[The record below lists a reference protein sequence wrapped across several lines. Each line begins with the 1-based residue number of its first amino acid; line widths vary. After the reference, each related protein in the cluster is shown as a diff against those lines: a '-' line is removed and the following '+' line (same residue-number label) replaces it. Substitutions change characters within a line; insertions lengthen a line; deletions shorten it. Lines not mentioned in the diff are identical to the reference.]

1 MNRLYYML
9 EKNILNRDLYRKI
22 TLVICL
28 LYFMPSTLSLT
39 NLPMKIAFLWG
50 LLIALHEF
58 LIKKNFFNMK
68 YRWLLIAILL
78 SFFITIILN
87 RNHLF
92 LPSVYNFGYL
102 IISLVVFFPADIK
115 QTQEQ
120 KKEEMYTFN
129 MIFVGVVFI
138 AAVVSLVQ
146 FLFLISY
153 HVPTGTPGLLAR
165 QGFMEHRLF
174 GIYTSPNVGAIFGY
188 CSIVLSVINL
198 LLKKSTM
205 KMKIFFFFNFA
216 IQLFYLILSSS
227 RGGQVVTISF
237 LVLFLLLYAIPK
249 FRNSFSEIANIRNRW
264 MIFTILLLLL
274 FLLFGNTPTKNV
286 LGTIPIMFENKT
298 EFLNED
304 KEVAGGGK
312 IVIEHSDE
320 NAELSA
326 GRFTIWQAGF
336 KALEQSPVFGFG
348 ETDFYGNS
356 DGSVLDKVNLST
368 LDKNELKRAHGN
380 MHNGYVQVLVI
391 SGIVGFVFI
400 YAFYAFNLLSLIKR
414 FVSTKNNSP
423 SNSDYLLLGIILV
436 FMITIFI
443 DEMVEVHLLFNKRD
457 VISMIFWYYLGY
469 LSNLYLKKEK
479 NK

>member
-1 MNRLYYML
+1 MNRLYFML

-50 LLIALHEF
+50 LLIALYEF

-68 YRWLLIAILL
+68 YKWLLIAILL

-87 RNHLF
+87 INHLF

-120 KKEEMYTFN
+120 RKEEMYTFN
-129 MIFVGVVFI
+129 MIFIGVVFI

-205 KMKIFFFFNFA
+205 KMKLFFFFNFA
-216 IQLFYLILSSS
+216 IQLIYLILSSS

-237 LVLFLLLYAIPK
+237 LVLSLLLYVIPK
-249 FRNSFSEIANIRNRW
+249 FRNTFYEVTNIRNRW
-264 MIFTILLLLL
+264 MIFTILFLLL
-274 FLLFGNTPTKNV
+274 FLLFGNTPTKNM
-286 LGTIPIMFENKT
+286 LGKIPTMFENKT
-298 EFLNED
+298 EFLKED
-304 KEVAGGGK
+304 KEVSGEEK

-336 KALEQSPVFGFG
+336 KTLNQSPLFGYG

-356 DGSVLDKVNLST
+356 DGSILDKVNLST

-400 YAFYAFNLLSLIKR
+400 YTFYAFNILSLIKR
-414 FVSTKNNSP
+414 FVSTENNSP

-469 LSNLYLKKEK
+469 LSNLYLKKGEK
-479 NK
+479 

>member
-1 MNRLYYML
+1 MNRLYFML

-50 LLIALHEF
+50 LLIALYEF

-68 YRWLLIAILL
+68 YKWLLIAILL

-87 RNHLF
+87 INHLF

-120 KKEEMYTFN
+120 RKEEMYTFN
-129 MIFVGVVFI
+129 MIFIGVVFI

-205 KMKIFFFFNFA
+205 KMKLFFFFNFA
-216 IQLFYLILSSS
+216 IQLIYLILSSS

-237 LVLFLLLYAIPK
+237 LVLSLLLYVIPK
-249 FRNSFSEIANIRNRW
+249 FRNTFYEVTNIRNRW
-264 MIFTILLLLL
+264 MIFTILFLLL
-274 FLLFGNTPTKNV
+274 FLLFGNTLTKNM
-286 LGTIPIMFENKT
+286 LGKIPTMFENKT
-298 EFLNED
+298 EFLKED
-304 KEVAGGGK
+304 KEVSGEAK

-336 KALEQSPVFGFG
+336 KTLNQSPLFGYG

-356 DGSVLDKVNLST
+356 DGSILDKVNLST

-400 YAFYAFNLLSLIKR
+400 YTFYAFNILSLIKR
-414 FVSTKNNSP
+414 FVSTENNSP

-469 LSNLYLKKEK
+469 LSNLYLKKGEK
-479 NK
+479 

>member
-1 MNRLYYML
+1 MNRLYSML

-50 LLIALHEF
+50 LLIALYEF

-68 YRWLLIAILL
+68 YKWLLIAILL

-87 RNHLF
+87 INHLF

-120 KKEEMYTFN
+120 RKEEMYTFN
-129 MIFVGVVFI
+129 MIFIGVVFI

-205 KMKIFFFFNFA
+205 KMKLFFFFNFA
-216 IQLFYLILSSS
+216 IQVIYLILSSS

-237 LVLFLLLYAIPK
+237 LVLSLLLYVIPK
-249 FRNSFSEIANIRNRW
+249 FRNTFYEVTNIRNRW
-264 MIFTILLLLL
+264 MIFTILFLLL
-274 FLLFGNTPTKNV
+274 FLLFGNTPTKNM
-286 LGTIPIMFENKT
+286 LGKIPTMFENKT
-298 EFLNED
+298 EFLKED
-304 KEVAGGGK
+304 KEVAGEEK

-336 KALEQSPVFGFG
+336 KTLNQSPLFGYG

-356 DGSVLDKVNLST
+356 DGSILDKVNLST

-400 YAFYAFNLLSLIKR
+400 YTFYAFNILSLIKR
-414 FVSTKNNSP
+414 FVSTENNSP

-469 LSNLYLKKEK
+469 LSNLYLKKGEK
-479 NK
+479 

>member
-1 MNRLYYML
+1 MNRLYFML

-50 LLIALHEF
+50 LLIALYEF

-68 YRWLLIAILL
+68 YKWLLIAILL

-87 RNHLF
+87 INHLF

-120 KKEEMYTFN
+120 RKEEMYTFN
-129 MIFVGVVFI
+129 MIFIGVVFI

-153 HVPTGTPGLLAR
+153 HVQTGTPGLLAR

-205 KMKIFFFFNFA
+205 KMKLFFFFNFA
-216 IQLFYLILSSS
+216 IQLIYLILSSS

-237 LVLFLLLYAIPK
+237 LVLSLLLYVIPK
-249 FRNSFSEIANIRNRW
+249 FRNTFYEVTNIRNRW
-264 MIFTILLLLL
+264 MIFTILFLLL
-274 FLLFGNTPTKNV
+274 FLLFGNTPTKNM
-286 LGTIPIMFENKT
+286 LGKIPTMFENKT
-298 EFLNED
+298 EFLKED
-304 KEVAGGGK
+304 KEVAGEEK

-336 KALEQSPVFGFG
+336 KTLNQSPLFGYG

-356 DGSVLDKVNLST
+356 DGSILDKVNLST

-400 YAFYAFNLLSLIKR
+400 YTFYAFNILSLIKR
-414 FVSTKNNSP
+414 FVSTENNSP

-469 LSNLYLKKEK
+469 LSNLYLKKGEK
-479 NK
+479 

>member
-1 MNRLYYML
+1 
-9 EKNILNRDLYRKI
+9 
-22 TLVICL
+22 
-28 LYFMPSTLSLT
+28 
-39 NLPMKIAFLWG
+39 
-50 LLIALHEF
+50 
-58 LIKKNFFNMK
+58 
-68 YRWLLIAILL
+68 
-78 SFFITIILN
+78 
-87 RNHLF
+87 
-92 LPSVYNFGYL
+92 
-102 IISLVVFFPADIK
+102 
-115 QTQEQ
+115 
-120 KKEEMYTFN
+120 
-129 MIFVGVVFI
+129 
-138 AAVVSLVQ
+138 
-146 FLFLISY
+146 
-153 HVPTGTPGLLAR
+153 
-165 QGFMEHRLF
+165 MEHRLF

-205 KMKIFFFFNFA
+205 KMKLFFFFNFA
-216 IQLFYLILSSS
+216 IQLIYLILSSS

-237 LVLFLLLYAIPK
+237 LVLSLLLYVIPK
-249 FRNSFSEIANIRNRW
+249 FRNTFYEVTNIRNRW
-264 MIFTILLLLL
+264 MIFTILFLLL
-274 FLLFGNTPTKNV
+274 FLLFGNTLTKNM
-286 LGTIPIMFENKT
+286 LGKIPTMFENKT
-298 EFLNED
+298 EFLKED
-304 KEVAGGGK
+304 KEVSGEEK

-336 KALEQSPVFGFG
+336 KTLNQSPLFGYG

-356 DGSVLDKVNLST
+356 DGSILDKVNLST

-400 YAFYAFNLLSLIKR
+400 YTFYAFNILSLIKR
-414 FVSTKNNSP
+414 FVSTENNSP

-469 LSNLYLKKEK
+469 LSNLYLKKGEK
-479 NK
+479 

>member
-1 MNRLYYML
+1 
-9 EKNILNRDLYRKI
+9 
-22 TLVICL
+22 
-28 LYFMPSTLSLT
+28 MPSTLSLT

-50 LLIALHEF
+50 LLIALYEF

-68 YRWLLIAILL
+68 YKWLLIAILL

-87 RNHLF
+87 INHLF

-120 KKEEMYTFN
+120 RKEEMYTFN
-129 MIFVGVVFI
+129 MIFIGVVFI

-205 KMKIFFFFNFA
+205 KMKLFFFFNFA
-216 IQLFYLILSSS
+216 IQLIYLILSSS

-237 LVLFLLLYAIPK
+237 LVLSLLLYVIPK
-249 FRNSFSEIANIRNRW
+249 FRNTFYEVTNIRNRW
-264 MIFTILLLLL
+264 MIFTILFLLL
-274 FLLFGNTPTKNV
+274 FLLFGNTLTKNM
-286 LGTIPIMFENKT
+286 LGKIPTMFENKT
-298 EFLNED
+298 EFLKED
-304 KEVAGGGK
+304 KEVSGEEK

-336 KALEQSPVFGFG
+336 KTLNQSPLFGYG

-356 DGSVLDKVNLST
+356 DGSILDKVNLST

-400 YAFYAFNLLSLIKR
+400 YTFYAFNILSLIKR
-414 FVSTKNNSP
+414 FVSTENNSP

-469 LSNLYLKKEK
+469 LSNLYLKKGEK
-479 NK
+479 

>member
-1 MNRLYYML
+1 MNRLYFML

-50 LLIALHEF
+50 LLIALYEF

-68 YRWLLIAILL
+68 YKWLLIAILL

-87 RNHLF
+87 INHLF

-120 KKEEMYTFN
+120 RKEEMYTFN
-129 MIFVGVVFI
+129 MIFIGVVFI

-153 HVPTGTPGLLAR
+153 HVPTGTTGLLAR

-205 KMKIFFFFNFA
+205 KMKLFFFFNFA
-216 IQLFYLILSSS
+216 IQLIYLILSSS

-237 LVLFLLLYAIPK
+237 LVLSLLLYVIPK
-249 FRNSFSEIANIRNRW
+249 FRNTFYEVTNIRNRW
-264 MIFTILLLLL
+264 MIFTILFLLL
-274 FLLFGNTPTKNV
+274 FLLFGNTPTKNM
-286 LGTIPIMFENKT
+286 LGKIPTMFENKT
-298 EFLNED
+298 EFLKED
-304 KEVAGGGK
+304 KEVAGEEK

-336 KALEQSPVFGFG
+336 KTLNQSPLFGYG

-356 DGSVLDKVNLST
+356 DGSILDKVNLST

-400 YAFYAFNLLSLIKR
+400 YTFYAFNILSLIKR
-414 FVSTKNNSP
+414 FVSTENNSP

-469 LSNLYLKKEK
+469 LSNLYLKKGEK
-479 NK
+479 

>member
-1 MNRLYYML
+1 MNRLYFML

-50 LLIALHEF
+50 LLIALYEF

-68 YRWLLIAILL
+68 YKWLLIAILL

-87 RNHLF
+87 INHLF

-120 KKEEMYTFN
+120 RKEEMYTFN
-129 MIFVGVVFI
+129 MIFIGVVFI

-174 GIYTSPNVGAIFGY
+174 GIYTSPNVGEIFGY

-205 KMKIFFFFNFA
+205 KMKLFFFFNFA
-216 IQLFYLILSSS
+216 IQLIYLILSSS

-237 LVLFLLLYAIPK
+237 LVLSLLLYVIPK
-249 FRNSFSEIANIRNRW
+249 FRNTFYEVTNIRNRW
-264 MIFTILLLLL
+264 MIFTILFLLL
-274 FLLFGNTPTKNV
+274 FLLFGNTLTKNM
-286 LGTIPIMFENKT
+286 LGKIPTMFENKT
-298 EFLNED
+298 EFLKED
-304 KEVAGGGK
+304 KEVSGEEK

-336 KALEQSPVFGFG
+336 KTLNQSPLFGYG

-356 DGSVLDKVNLST
+356 DGSILDKVNLST

-400 YAFYAFNLLSLIKR
+400 YTFYAFNILSLIKR
-414 FVSTKNNSP
+414 FVSTENNSP

-469 LSNLYLKKEK
+469 LSNLYLKKGEK
-479 NK
+479 

>member
-1 MNRLYYML
+1 MNRLYFML

-50 LLIALHEF
+50 LLIALYEF

-68 YRWLLIAILL
+68 YKWLLIAILL

-87 RNHLF
+87 INHLF

-120 KKEEMYTFN
+120 RKEEMYTFN
-129 MIFVGVVFI
+129 MIFIGVVFI

-205 KMKIFFFFNFA
+205 KMKLFFFFNFA
-216 IQLFYLILSSS
+216 IQLIYLILSSS

-237 LVLFLLLYAIPK
+237 LVLSLLLYVIPK
-249 FRNSFSEIANIRNRW
+249 FRNTFYEVTNIRNRW
-264 MIFTILLLLL
+264 MIFTILFLLL
-274 FLLFGNTPTKNV
+274 FLLFGNTPTKNM
-286 LGTIPIMFENKT
+286 LGKIPTMFENKT
-298 EFLNED
+298 EFLKED
-304 KEVAGGGK
+304 KEVAGEEK

-336 KALEQSPVFGFG
+336 KTLNQSPLFGYG

-356 DGSVLDKVNLST
+356 DGSILDKVNLST

-400 YAFYAFNLLSLIKR
+400 YTFYAFNILSLIKR
-414 FVSTKNNSP
+414 FVSTENNSP

-469 LSNLYLKKEK
+469 LSNLYLKKGEK
-479 NK
+479 

>member
-1 MNRLYYML
+1 MNRLYFML

-50 LLIALHEF
+50 LLIALYEF

-68 YRWLLIAILL
+68 YKWLLIAILL

-87 RNHLF
+87 INHLF

-120 KKEEMYTFN
+120 RKEEMYTFN
-129 MIFVGVVFI
+129 MIFIGVVFI

-205 KMKIFFFFNFA
+205 KMKLFFFFNFA
-216 IQLFYLILSSS
+216 IQLIYLILSSS

-237 LVLFLLLYAIPK
+237 LVLSLLLYVIPK
-249 FRNSFSEIANIRNRW
+249 FRNTFYEVTNIRNRW
-264 MIFTILLLLL
+264 MIFTILFLLL
-274 FLLFGNTPTKNV
+274 FLLFGNTLTKNM
-286 LGTIPIMFENKT
+286 LGKIPTMFENKT
-298 EFLNED
+298 EFLKED
-304 KEVAGGGK
+304 KEVSGEEK

-336 KALEQSPVFGFG
+336 KTLNQSPLFGYG

-356 DGSVLDKVNLST
+356 DGSILDKVNLST

-400 YAFYAFNLLSLIKR
+400 YTFYAFNILSLIKR
-414 FVSTKNNSP
+414 FVSTENNSP

-469 LSNLYLKKEK
+469 LSNLYLKKGEK
-479 NK
+479 

>member
-1 MNRLYYML
+1 
-9 EKNILNRDLYRKI
+9 
-22 TLVICL
+22 
-28 LYFMPSTLSLT
+28 MPSTLSLT

-50 LLIALHEF
+50 LLIALYEF

-68 YRWLLIAILL
+68 YKWLLIAILL

-87 RNHLF
+87 INHLF

-120 KKEEMYTFN
+120 RKEEMYTFN
-129 MIFVGVVFI
+129 MIFIGVVFI

-205 KMKIFFFFNFA
+205 KMKLFFFFNFA
-216 IQLFYLILSSS
+216 IQLIYLILSSS

-237 LVLFLLLYAIPK
+237 LVLSLLLYVIPK
-249 FRNSFSEIANIRNRW
+249 FRNTFYEVTNIRNRW
-264 MIFTILLLLL
+264 MIFTILFLLL
-274 FLLFGNTPTKNV
+274 FLLFGNTPTKNM
-286 LGTIPIMFENKT
+286 LGKIPTMFENKT
-298 EFLNED
+298 EFLKED
-304 KEVAGGGK
+304 KEVAGEEK

-336 KALEQSPVFGFG
+336 KTLNQSPLFGYG

-356 DGSVLDKVNLST
+356 DGSILDKVNLST

-400 YAFYAFNLLSLIKR
+400 YTFYAFNILSLIKR
-414 FVSTKNNSP
+414 FVSTENNSP

-469 LSNLYLKKEK
+469 LSNLYLKKGEK
-479 NK
+479 